1 MPIVA
6 HALGVSGFCK
16 REIMETKVVDSR
28 GRLAL
33 GAKFAGKTVIVQE
46 NADHIVIS
54 PAVVIP
60 DYAAWLWKNDAARQ
74 SLGFGIEQARQ
85 LQFVSNP
92 PAIDPA
98 WLDVE
103 ID

>member
-1 MPIVA
+1 
-6 HALGVSGFCK
+6 
-16 REIMETKVVDSR
+16 METKVVDSR

-33 GAKFAGKTVIVQE
+33 GAKYAGKTVIVQE
-46 NADHIVIS
+46 NADQIVIS

-60 DYAAWLWKNDAARQ
+60 EYAAWLWKNEAARQ
-74 SLGFGIEQARQ
+74 SLESGIEQARQ
-85 LQFVSNP
+85 RQFAANP

-98 WLDVE
+98 WADVE

>member
-1 MPIVA
+1 M
-6 HALGVSGFCK
+6 
-16 REIMETKVVDSR
+16 METKVVDSR

-46 NADHIVIS
+46 SATQIVIS

-60 DYAAWLWKNDAARQ
+60 EYAAWLWKNDAARQ
-74 SLGFGIEQARQ
+74 SLETGLQQARQ

-98 WLDVE
+98 WAAVE

>member
-1 MPIVA
+1 
-6 HALGVSGFCK
+6 
-16 REIMETKVVDSR
+16 METKVVDSR

-46 NADHIVIS
+46 SAEQIVIS

-60 DYAAWLWKNDAARQ
+60 EYAAWLWKNDAARK
-74 SLGFGIEQARQ
+74 SLESGIEQARQ
-85 LQFVSNP
+85 LQFASNP
-92 PAIDPA
+92 PVIDPA
-98 WLDVE
+98 WADVE

>member
-1 MPIVA
+1 
-6 HALGVSGFCK
+6 
-16 REIMETKVVDSR
+16 METKVVDSR

-46 NADHIVIS
+46 SADQIVIS

-60 DYAAWLWKNDAARQ
+60 EYAAWLWKNEEARR
-74 SLGFGIEQARQ
+74 SLELGIEQARPR
-85 LQFVSNP
+85 QFMSDP
-92 PAIDPA
+92 PTIDPA
-98 WLDVE
+98 WAEVE

>member
-1 MPIVA
+1 
-6 HALGVSGFCK
+6 
-16 REIMETKVVDSR
+16 METKVVDSR

-33 GAKFAGKTVIVQE
+33 GAKYAGKTVIVQE
-46 NADHIVIS
+46 NAEQIVIS

-60 DYAAWLWKNDAARQ
+60 EYAAWLWKSDAARQ
-74 SLGFGIEQARQ
+74 SLESGIEQARQ
-85 LQFVSNP
+85 QQFVSTP

-98 WLDVE
+98 WADVE